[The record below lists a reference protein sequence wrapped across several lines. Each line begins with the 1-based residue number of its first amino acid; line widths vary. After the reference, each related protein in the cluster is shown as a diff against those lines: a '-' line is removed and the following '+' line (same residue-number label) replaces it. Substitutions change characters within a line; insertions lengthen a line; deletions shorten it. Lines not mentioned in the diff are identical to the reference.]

1 MRVVSLVP
9 AGTEI
14 VAALGVADQLVAVTH
29 DCDFPPAV
37 RSLPRLTRSTIPSGA
52 SSREID
58 TAVRTAGEQGESTF
72 HLDAAALRES
82 RPDVI
87 VGQTICRVC
96 AVTLE
101 QLPSALPRPPQVIP
115 LDAEDLEGVLSDVR
129 RVADGLGVSKRGEEV
144 EAGLRARLAAVAER
158 VAGAP
163 RPAVAFLEWLD
174 PPFNGGH
181 WVPDQ
186 IAVAGGRDVLGRSGE
201 RSRVVT
207 WDEVSSVRPDI
218 LVAGLCGFGVRR
230 ALDDLAVARAMRSWD
245 EIPAVRAGRVYGA
258 DGSAYFSRPGPRL
271 VDGAEILAALFH
283 PDLFEAPDGS
293 AASSLDPMSPLDA
306 VVGEVVEAQKQL
318 AHDVRS
324 ATPKAWG
331 KLAALA
337 VVAYRRRLGRSLSDP
352 ERRALW
358 SALWRATHE
367 SVS

>member
-14 VAALGVADQLVAVTH
+14 AAALGLLEQLVAVTH

-37 RSLPRLTRSTIPSGA
+37 RLLPRLTRSTIPSGA
-52 SSREID
+52 TSRDID
-58 TAVRTAGEQGESTF
+58 MAVRTAGEQGESTF
-72 HLDAAALRES
+72 HLDAAALREA

-115 LDAEDLEGVLSDVR
+115 LDGEDLEGVLSDVR
-129 RVADGLGVSKRGEEV
+129 RVADGLGVSERGGEV

-186 IAVAGGRDVLGRSGE
+186 IAAAGGRDVLGRSAE

-207 WDEVSSVRPDI
+207 WDEVSAARPDV
-218 LVAGLCGFGVRR
+218 LVAALCGFGVRR
-230 ALDDLAVARAMRSWD
+230 ALDDLALVRAVPGWGG
-245 EIPAVRAGRVYGA
+245 IAAVRAGRIYAA

-271 VDGAEILAALFH
+271 VDGVEILAALLH
-283 PDLFEAPDGS
+283 PDLFERPDPS
-293 AASSLDPMSPLDA
+293 AA
-306 VVGEVVEAQKQL
+306 
-318 AHDVRS
+318 
-324 ATPKAWG
+324 
-331 KLAALA
+331 
-337 VVAYRRRLGRSLSDP
+337 
-352 ERRALW
+352 
-358 SALWRATHE
+358 
-367 SVS
+367 VSGA

>member
-14 VAALGVADQLVAVTH
+14 AAALGLLDQLVAVTH

-37 RSLPRLTRSTIPSGA
+37 RLLPRLTRSTIPSDA
-52 SSREID
+52 TSREID
-58 TAVRTAGEQGESTF
+58 TAVRTAGERGESTF
-72 HLDAAALRES
+72 HLDAVALREA

-115 LDAEDLEGVLSDVR
+115 LDGEDLEGVLSDVR
-129 RVADGLGVSKRGEEV
+129 RVADGLGVSERGDEV
-144 EAGLRARLAAVAER
+144 EAGLRARLTAVGER

-186 IAVAGGRDVLGRSGE
+186 IAAAGGRDVLGRSAE

-207 WDEVSSVRPDI
+207 WDEVSAARPDV
-218 LVAGLCGFGVRR
+218 LVAALCGFDVRR
-230 ALDDLAVARAMRSWD
+230 ALDDLALVRAVPGWGG
-245 EIPAVRAGRVYGA
+245 IAAVRAGRIYAA

-271 VDGAEILAALFH
+271 IDGAEILAALLH
-283 PDLFEAPDGS
+283 PDLFEAPD
-293 AASSLDPMSPLDA
+293 
-306 VVGEVVEAQKQL
+306 
-318 AHDVRS
+318 RS
-324 ATPKAWG
+324 AG
-331 KLAALA
+331 
-337 VVAYRRRLGRSLSDP
+337 V
-352 ERRALW
+352 
-358 SALWRATHE
+358 SAT
-367 SVS
+367 

>member
-14 VAALGVADQLVAVTH
+14 AAALGLLEQLVAVTH

-37 RSLPRLTRSTIPSGA
+37 RLLPRLTRSTIPSGA
-52 SSREID
+52 TSREID
-58 TAVRTAGEQGESTF
+58 TAVRTAGERGESTF
-72 HLDAAALRES
+72 HLDAVALREA

-115 LDAEDLEGVLSDVR
+115 LDGEDLEGVLSDVR
-129 RVADGLGVSKRGEEV
+129 RVADGLGVSERGEQV

-186 IAVAGGRDVLGRSGE
+186 IAAAGGRDVLGRSAE

-207 WDEVSSVRPDI
+207 WDKVSAARPDV
-218 LVAGLCGFGVRR
+218 LVAALCGFGVRR
-230 ALDDLAVARAMRSWD
+230 ALDDLALARAVPGWGG
-245 EIPAVRAGRVYGA
+245 IAAVRAGRIYAA

-271 VDGAEILAALFH
+271 VDGVEILAALFH
-283 PDLFEAPDGS
+283 PDLFQAPDPLAAVS
-293 AASSLDPMSPLDA
+293 AA
-306 VVGEVVEAQKQL
+306 
-318 AHDVRS
+318 
-324 ATPKAWG
+324 
-331 KLAALA
+331 
-337 VVAYRRRLGRSLSDP
+337 
-352 ERRALW
+352 
-358 SALWRATHE
+358 
-367 SVS
+367 

>member
-14 VAALGVADQLVAVTH
+14 AAALGLVDQLVAVTH

-37 RSLPRLTRSTIPSGA
+37 RSLPRLTSSTIPSGA
-52 SSREID
+52 TSREID
-58 TAVRTAGEQGESTF
+58 TAVRTAGEHGESTF
-72 HLDAAALRES
+72 HLDAAALREA

-115 LDAEDLEGVLSDVR
+115 LDGEDLEGVLSDVR
-129 RVADGLGVSKRGEEV
+129 RVADGLGVSERGEEV

-186 IAVAGGRDVLGRSGE
+186 IAAAGGRDVLGRSAE

-207 WDEVSSVRPDI
+207 WDEVSAARPDV
-218 LVAGLCGFGVRR
+218 LVAALCGFGVRR
-230 ALDDLAVARAMRSWD
+230 ALDDLALVRAVPGWGG
-245 EIPAVRAGRVYGA
+245 IAAVRAGRIYAA

-271 VDGAEILAALFH
+271 IDGVEILAALLH
-283 PDLFEAPDGS
+283 PDLFERQDPS
-293 AASSLDPMSPLDA
+293 AA
-306 VVGEVVEAQKQL
+306 V
-318 AHDVRS
+318 S
-324 ATPKAWG
+324 AA
-331 KLAALA
+331 
-337 VVAYRRRLGRSLSDP
+337 
-352 ERRALW
+352 
-358 SALWRATHE
+358 
-367 SVS
+367 